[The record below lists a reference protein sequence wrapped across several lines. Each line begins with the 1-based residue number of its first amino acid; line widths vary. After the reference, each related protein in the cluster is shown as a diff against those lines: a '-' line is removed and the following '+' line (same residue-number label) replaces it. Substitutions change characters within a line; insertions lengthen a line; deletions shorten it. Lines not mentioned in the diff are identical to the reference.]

1 MKHVTFHLPS
11 FLRRVRIHGGE
22 FDSSARAMN
31 RVSEK
36 GSLMTYERAFLA
48 QAEPRIV
55 RGSTIE
61 RKQMSTK
68 TTFKRV
74 ALVTVAALGLGAF
87 AVAPSQAVQQMD
99 SLTISSATATQDT
112 RTTTGTGLATATLA
126 FLGSAGVDTM
136 TVTASLVSGPS
147 GNTVL
152 PVLTVTESTTTNSSA
167 TVSGLTLTSVPTGA
181 NKFASAKFTVAMN
194 TPTVVGD
201 YTIKLTPAVT
211 GGTPNATAVTV
222 KITVSAAAAPVAP
235 TTTGSR
241 VYMRSGALTA
251 AGNGAGD
258 AAYSAANYVSGGY
271 RVVPNDSTTPLT
283 RAAVVT
289 GFAGHIATQDA
300 SASNVATLAVD
311 TSGYTLNTI
320 GTEVANFAVI
330 VANGDTITAST
341 ITSAVQHVPGGTS
354 AQTVNY
360 APTTEDYFT
369 AAGFPVTA
377 TISGPGYIKYDGVV
391 RGKTFTELST
401 SGQVNY
407 LQKTFAVVYAGD
419 GNGAA
424 TVTFTAGGVTLA
436 TRTINWVGA
445 VKSYTTTVSK
455 TAIGIGA
462 EDSATITVGGLDA
475 GSVAT
480 AAPTVFAVSSD
491 ATVASV
497 SVATG
502 KVFVTGLKAGTS
514 TIKICDTSAC
524 TDATITASVSV
535 AISAETAKS
544 ITLSLSPAAPQP
556 GEKVTVTLTATDANG
571 RPVADGTRSLLSSTG
586 LTASLNVTGST
597 MPTNDSVTTV
607 SGVATYSFFAPAG
620 SGALTISGTEGT
632 ATDSTTKAA
641 ISVSTTIT
649 NAAVDAATDAAN
661 EAYDAANAATD
672 AALAAAEAAD
682 AATVAAQ
689 EASDAVAALSE
700 SVTKL
705 IAGLQA
711 QIKSLAAVVAKIAKK
726 VKA

>member
-1 MKHVTFHLPS
+1 
-11 FLRRVRIHGGE
+11 
-22 FDSSARAMN
+22 
-31 RVSEK
+31 
-36 GSLMTYERAFLA
+36 
-48 QAEPRIV
+48 
-55 RGSTIE
+55 
-61 RKQMSTK
+61 
-68 TTFKRV
+68 
-74 ALVTVAALGLGAF
+74 
-87 AVAPSQAVQQMD
+87 MD
-99 SLTISSATATQDT
+99 TLTISSSTATQDT
-112 RTTTGTGLATATLA
+112 RTTTGVATATLA

-136 TVTASLVSGPS
+136 TVTASLVSGPT

-152 PVLTVTESTTTNSSA
+152 PVLSVTESTTTNSSA

-194 TPTVVGD
+194 SPTVVGD

-235 TTTGSR
+235 TTTASR

-251 AGNGAGD
+251 AGNGAAD

-271 RVVPNDSTTPLT
+271 RVLPNDSTTPLT

-300 SASNVATLAVD
+300 STSNVATLAVD

-341 ITSAVQHVPGGTS
+341 ITNAVQHIPGGTS
-354 AQTVNY
+354 AQTVDY

-407 LQKTFAVVYAGD
+407 IQKTFSVVYAGD

-424 TVTFTAGGVTLA
+424 VVTFTAGGTTLA

-445 VKSYTTTVSK
+445 VKSYTATASK

-462 EDSATITVGGLDA
+462 ADSATITVGGLDA

-491 ATVASV
+491 PLVATVT
-497 SVATG
+497 VATG
-502 KVFVTGLKAGTS
+502 KVFVTGVKAGTS

-524 TDATITASVSV
+524 TSATITKEVAV
-535 AISAETAKS
+535 AISAHTAKTVAFS
-544 ITLSLSPAAPQP
+544 MSPLAPQP
-556 GEKVTVTLTATDANG
+556 GEKVTLTVTATDANG
-571 RPVADGTRSLLSSTG
+571 RPVADGARLLFTSAGIATSLAVQGATWPTSNGETVTLVSGIATYTFYAPTG
-586 LTASLNVTGST
+586 TG
-597 MPTNDSVTTV
+597 VLTV
-607 SGVATYSFFAPAG
+607 SA
-620 SGALTISGTEGT
+620 TEGA

-641 ISVSTTIT
+641 ITSSATIT
-649 NAAVDAATDAAN
+649 NAGTDAATSAA
-661 EAYDAANAATD
+661 EAAEAAAQDATD
-672 AALAAAEAAD
+672 AALDATTAAEAAG
-682 AATVAAQ
+682 ALAQ
-689 EASDAVAALSE
+689 EAVDLVTELSAE
-700 SVTKL
+700 VTKL
-705 IAGLQA
+705 MTALKA
-711 QIKSLAAVVAKIAKK
+711 QIDSLTKLVLKMAITVAKVAAKK
-726 VKA
+726 

>member
-1 MKHVTFHLPS
+1 
-11 FLRRVRIHGGE
+11 
-22 FDSSARAMN
+22 
-31 RVSEK
+31 
-36 GSLMTYERAFLA
+36 
-48 QAEPRIV
+48 
-55 RGSTIE
+55 
-61 RKQMSTK
+61 MSTK

-235 TTTGSR
+235 TTAASR
-241 VYMRSGALTA
+241 IYMRSGATTQTGLIAA
-251 AGNGAGD
+251 AGYNDGT
-258 AAYSAANYVSGGY
+258 Y
-271 RVVPNDSTTPLT
+271 RIVPNDSTTPIT
-283 RAAVVT
+283 RAAYVT
-289 GFAGHIATQDA
+289 ALAGHFATQDA
-300 SASNVATLAVD
+300 NASNVATLAVD
-311 TSGYTLNTI
+311 TSAYTLNSI
-320 GTEVANFAVI
+320 GSEVANFAVF

-341 ITSAVQHVPGGTS
+341 VTSAVQHVPGGTS
-354 AQTVNY
+354 AQTTNY

-377 TISGPGYIKYDGVV
+377 TISGPGYIKYDGTV
-391 RGKTFTELST
+391 RGKTYTELST
-401 SGQVNY
+401 DGMVNY
-407 LQKTFAVVYAGD
+407 IQKTFAVVYAGD
-419 GNGAA
+419 GNGVS

-445 VKSYTTTVSK
+445 VKSYTTTASK

-491 ATVASV
+491 VTVATVT
-497 SVATG
+497 VATG

-514 TIKICDTSAC
+514 TIKICNTSAC

-535 AISAETAKS
+535 AISAETAKT
-544 ITLSLSPAAPQP
+544 ITLSLSPVTPQP

-586 LTASLNVTGST
+586 LTASLSVTGST

-620 SGALTISGTEGT
+620 SGALTVSGTEGT

-641 ISVSTTIT
+641 ISVTTTIT

-661 EAYDAANAATD
+661 EATDAANAATD

-682 AATVAAQ
+682 AATTAAQ